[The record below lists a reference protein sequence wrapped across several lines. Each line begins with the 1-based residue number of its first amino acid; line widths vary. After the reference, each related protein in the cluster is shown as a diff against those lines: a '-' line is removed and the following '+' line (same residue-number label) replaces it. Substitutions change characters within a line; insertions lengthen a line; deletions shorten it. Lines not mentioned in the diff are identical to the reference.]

1 MTARIDPR
9 KARFYPE
16 IIPESIGVTSSTSG
30 TSIASYANFYPW
42 TISLNYLI
50 TDQSVNQIRVD
61 GDSGHGLIESE
72 CGPRPDLMP
81 YGDLDI
87 LFEDSMDLWAL
98 GAAATQH
105 TTYGLRIT
113 KLTVLEKIK
122 YGLDLS
128 DDEVSLDSKFN
139 ISKEFKAGRLQSSGV
154 INTKFKKITEI
165 SKLMSPG
172 ANSITTVDK
181 KINVKLGEKVV
192 LLSIGTQPLGGGH
205 TTLNDTYICINRD
218 TVDLEYI
225 KLDKVT
231 MPAEN
236 YQVPCYIPSVDR
248 LEVYVDNTTA
258 LTNLPVTFKYGIA
271 ELTVLEKIKWNQ
283 PMDPDDEAIASEFD
297 LYNAVRAGVM

>member
-16 IIPESIGVTSSTSG
+16 IVPESIDVTATASG

-42 TISLNYLI
+42 TISFNYLF
-50 TDQSVNQIRVD
+50 TNQSANQIRVD

-72 CGPRPDLMP
+72 CAPRPDAMP
-81 YGDLDI
+81 YGELDI

-98 GAAATQH
+98 GVAEMKA
-105 TTYGLRIT
+105 TYGLKIT

-122 YGLDLS
+122 YGLPLT
-128 DDEVSLDSKFN
+128 DDELALSSKFN
-139 ISKEFKAGRLQSSGV
+139 ILKEFKAGRLQSSGI

-165 SKLMSPG
+165 SKKISAG
-172 ANSITTVDK
+172 INSITTVDK

-192 LLSIGTQPLGGGH
+192 LLSVGTIPGDGGH
-205 TTLNDTYICINRD
+205 TTKNDTYICINRD
-218 TVDLEYI
+218 SVDLEYI
-225 KLDKVT
+225 KLDKHT

-248 LEVYVDNTTA
+248 MEVYVDNATA
-258 LTNLPVTFKYGIA
+258 ITDLPVTFKYGVA
-271 ELTVLEKIKWNQ
+271 ELTILEKIKWGQ
-283 PMDPDDEAIASEFD
+283 PMDPDDEAVASEFD
-297 LYNAVRAGVM
+297 LYSAVKAGVM

>member
-16 IIPESIGVTSSTSG
+16 IVPESIGVTASASG

-42 TISLNYLI
+42 TLSLNYLF
-50 TDQSVNQIRVD
+50 TNQLANQIRID

-72 CGPRPDLMP
+72 CEPRPDLMP

-98 GAAATQH
+98 GGTAIHA
-105 TTYGLRIT
+105 TYGLKIT

-122 YGLDLS
+122 YGLPLTDEELALS
-128 DDEVSLDSKFN
+128 SKFN
-139 ISKEFKAGRLQSSGV
+139 ILKEFKAGRLQSSNI
-154 INTKFKKITEI
+154 INSKFKKITEI
-165 SKLMSPG
+165 SKKITVTTP
-172 ANSITTVDK
+172 SITTVDK
-181 KINVKLGEKVV
+181 KINVKAGEKVV
-192 LLSIGTQPLGGGH
+192 LLSIGTHPGVGGPAA
-205 TTLNDTYICINRD
+205 LNDTYISINRD
-218 TVDLEYI
+218 SVDLEYI
-225 KLDKVT
+225 KLDSFA

-236 YQVPCYIPSVDR
+236 YQVPCYIPAVDR
-248 LEVYVDNTTA
+248 LEVYVDNTA
-258 LTNLPVTFKYGIA
+258 NLTDFPVTFKYGVA
-271 ELTVLEKIKWNQ
+271 ELTILEKIKWNQ